1 MANEKNIWKVW
12 ARFFANRSNR
22 ALPALKVDQDYS
34 TLPASLSESLA
45 IFQLGESGG
54 GSIVKQALH
63 SKLSAS
69 DEYYAAAMA
78 LFVEEEHRHAN
89 ILAMCVR
96 LLGGKLIRDNWT
108 ARLFVF
114 GRRLIGLRL
123 KVVVLL
129 VAEVVGICYYHL
141 LAVELP
147 EGRLKKQLLEI
158 VEDERS
164 HLYFH
169 CDFLRSQTRNI
180 WQKRVF
186 VLVWRLVM
194 VAAALVVA
202 IDHRK
207 AIRDLNIG
215 LKRVLLRWKSYSK
228 LAEVL
233 VVAERTGSR
242 RICSDIASVKAQAKM
257 TLQSFRSRELAL
269 LTYDESN
276 ATQSIGL
283 YEPGSDAT
291 VVRRYSAP
299 RAS

>member
-1 MANEKNIWKVW
+1 MDNENSNWKVW
-12 ARFFANRSNR
+12 ARFFANRSTR

-34 TLPASLSESLA
+34 ALPASLSESLA

-54 GSIVKQALH
+54 GTIVRQALH

-69 DEYYAAAMA
+69 DEYYATAMA

-96 LLGGKLIRDNWT
+96 LLGGKLIRENWT

-114 GRRLIGLRL
+114 ARRLIGMRL

-129 VAEVVGICYYHL
+129 AAEVVGICYYHL
-141 LAVELP
+141 LAVRLP

-169 CDFLRSQTRNI
+169 CDFLRTQTPKQ
-180 WQKRVF
+180 WQKRAF

-194 VAAALVVA
+194 ISAALVVA

-207 AIRDLNIG
+207 AICDMNIG
-215 LKRVLLRWKSYSK
+215 LKNVIFRWKSYSQ

-233 VVAERTGSR
+233 VVAERMEPSC
-242 RICSDIASVKAQAKM
+242 IPSNIATIPHHNGA
-257 TLQSFRSRELAL
+257 
-269 LTYDESN
+269 N
-276 ATQSIGL
+276 AC
-283 YEPGSDAT
+283 
-291 VVRRYSAP
+291 
-299 RAS
+299 

>member
-1 MANEKNIWKVW
+1 MANEKNDWKVW

-54 GSIVKQALH
+54 GTIVKQALH
-63 SKLSAS
+63 SKLNAS

-108 ARLFVF
+108 ARLFVLA
-114 GRRLIGLRL
+114 RRLIGLRL

-129 VAEVVGICYYHL
+129 AAEVFGICYYHL
-141 LAVELP
+141 LAVQLP

-169 CDFLRSQTRNI
+169 CDFLRSQTSKQ

-186 VLVWRLVM
+186 MLVWRLVM
-194 VAAALVVA
+194 VSAAIVVA

-207 AIRDLNIG
+207 AIRDLDIG
-215 LKRVLLRWKSYSK
+215 LKKVLFRWKSYSK

-242 RICSDIASVKAQAKM
+242 RICSDIASMKVPNKIMLQ
-257 TLQSFRSRELAL
+257 TLWPRRVAL
-269 LTYDESN
+269 QTSDESDDS
-276 ATQSIGL
+276 QSTGTD
-283 YEPGSDAT
+283 EPGSGAS
-291 VVRRYSAP
+291 VARRYSTP
-299 RAS
+299 

>member
-1 MANEKNIWKVW
+1 MANETSIWKAW
-12 ARFFANRSNR
+12 ARFFANRSTR

-34 TLPASLSESLA
+34 ALPASLSESLA

-54 GSIVKQALH
+54 GTIVRQALH
-63 SKLSAS
+63 SKLDGA

-123 KVVVLL
+123 KVIVLL
-129 VAEVVGICYYHL
+129 AAEVIGICYYHL
-141 LAVELP
+141 LAVHLP
-147 EGRLKKQLLEI
+147 ESRLKKQLLEI

-169 CDFLRSQTRNI
+169 CDFLRSQTTKK

-186 VLVWRLVM
+186 VLIWRLVM
-194 VAAALVVA
+194 VSAALVVA

-207 AIRDLNIG
+207 ALRDLDIG
-215 LKRVLLRWKSYSK
+215 LKSVLLRWKSYSK

-242 RICSDIASVKAQAKM
+242 RICSDIAGMKVPNKM
-257 TLQSFRSRELAL
+257 T
-269 LTYDESN
+269 
-276 ATQSIGL
+276 
-283 YEPGSDAT
+283 P
-291 VVRRYSAP
+291 
-299 RAS
+299 

>member
-1 MANEKNIWKVW
+1 MCEGIKKGTEMAGEKSIWKVW
-12 ARFFANRSNR
+12 ARFFANRSTR

-54 GSIVKQALH
+54 GTIARQALNCRL
-63 SKLSAS
+63 KQT
-69 DEYYAAAMA
+69 DEYFAAAML

-96 LLGGKLIRDNWT
+96 LLGGKLIRENWT

-114 GRRLIGLRL
+114 ARRLIGLRL

-129 VAEVVGICYYHL
+129 AAEVVGICYYHL
-141 LAVELP
+141 IAVQLP

-158 VEDERS
+158 VEDERA

-169 CDFLRSQTRNI
+169 CDFLRSQTPKR
-180 WQKRVF
+180 WQKRAF

-194 VAAALVVA
+194 VAAAIVVA

-215 LKRVLLRWKSYSK
+215 LKKVLLRWKSYST

-233 VVAERTGSR
+233 VVAERTESR
-242 RICSDIASVKAQAKM
+242 RICSDSASVRMQTKM
-257 TLQSFRSRELAL
+257 TL
-269 LTYDESN
+269 
-276 ATQSIGL
+276 
-283 YEPGSDAT
+283 
-291 VVRRYSAP
+291 
-299 RAS
+299 

>member
-1 MANEKNIWKVW
+1 MANEKNDWKVW

-34 TLPASLSESLA
+34 TLPASLSDSLA

-54 GSIVKQALH
+54 GTIVKQALH
-63 SKLSAS
+63 SKLNAS

-114 GRRLIGLRL
+114 ARRLIGLRL

-129 VAEVVGICYYHL
+129 AAEVVGICYYHL
-141 LAVELP
+141 LAVQLP

-169 CDFLRSQTRNI
+169 CDFLRSQTPKQ

-186 VLVWRLVM
+186 MLVWRLVM
-194 VAAALVVA
+194 VSAAIVVA

-207 AIRDLNIG
+207 AIRDLDIG
-215 LKRVLLRWKSYSK
+215 LKKVLFRWKSYSK

-242 RICSDIASVKAQAKM
+242 RICSDIASTKVPNKIMLQ
-257 TLQSFRSRELAL
+257 TLWPRRVAL
-269 LTYDESN
+269 QTSDESDDS
-276 ATQSIGL
+276 QSTGTD
-283 YEPGSDAT
+283 EPGSGAT
-291 VVRRYSAP
+291 VARRYSTP
-299 RAS
+299 

>member
-1 MANEKNIWKVW
+1 MATEKSIWTVW
-12 ARFFANRSNR
+12 ARFFANRSSR
-22 ALPALKVDQDYS
+22 ALPALRLDQDYS
-34 TLPASLSESLA
+34 TLPASLAESLA

-54 GSIVKQALH
+54 GTIVKQALH
-63 SKLSAS
+63 SKLNET

-96 LLGGKLIRDNWT
+96 LLGGKLIRENWT

-114 GRRLIGLRL
+114 ARRLIGLRL
-123 KVVVLL
+123 KVIVLL
-129 VAEVVGICYYHL
+129 AAEVVGICYYHM
-141 LAVELP
+141 LAVHLP
-147 EGRLKKQLLEI
+147 QGRLKNQLLEI

-169 CDFLRSQTRNI
+169 CDFLRSQTPKQ

-186 VLVWRLVM
+186 ILVWRLVM
-194 VAAALVVA
+194 VSAAIVVA

-215 LKRVLLRWKSYSK
+215 FKRVLLRCKSYSK

-242 RICSDIASVKAQAKM
+242 RICSDIASVKTPGKM
-257 TLQSFRSRELAL
+257 T
-269 LTYDESN
+269 
-276 ATQSIGL
+276 
-283 YEPGSDAT
+283 
-291 VVRRYSAP
+291 V
-299 RAS
+299 